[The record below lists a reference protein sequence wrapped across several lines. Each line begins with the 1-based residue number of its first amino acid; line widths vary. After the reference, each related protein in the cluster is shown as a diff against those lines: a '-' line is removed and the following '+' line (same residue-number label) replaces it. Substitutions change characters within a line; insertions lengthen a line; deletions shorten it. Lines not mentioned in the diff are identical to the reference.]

1 MLCKIKIK
9 GFEFY
14 DVPGRIYSR
23 NIHGKFW
30 GIFGGYS
37 RGQNL
42 NYELVKTCEFEKGL
56 ASPLS
61 PRRPVDLGI
70 FQATSRTA
78 SLPAQQPAQQTA
90 QPDNIAV
97 LGHVL
102 WLMSQSAVHKHV
114 FVADF
119 EWLVM
124 PAVLHGQYRI
134 WRDKNEQGHLV
145 PIAYVSWAFL
155 DDDAE
160 TRLKSGIKR
169 LRPTDW
175 KSGPNAWLIDIIA
188 PFGGT
193 EKALQELKQS
203 VHKDH
208 PLKSLQPSP
217 TGGMAVVEV

>member
-1 MLCKIKIK
+1 MGYLGDKNLK
-9 GFEFY
+9 FEFVNTY
-14 DVPGRIYSR
+14 DV
-23 NIHGKFW
+23 
-30 GIFGGYS
+30 
-37 RGQNL
+37 
-42 NYELVKTCEFEKGL
+42 EKGS
-56 ASPLS
+56 ASPIS
-61 PRRPVDLGI
+61 RPRPVNLGI
-70 FQATSRTA
+70 S
-78 SLPAQQPAQQTA
+78 QPAQQTA

-119 EWLVM
+119 CQGLSRWFKRVLVM

-160 TRLKSGIKR
+160 TRLRSGIKR

-188 PFGGT
+188 PFGGA

-217 TGGMAVVEV
+217 TGRMAVVEV